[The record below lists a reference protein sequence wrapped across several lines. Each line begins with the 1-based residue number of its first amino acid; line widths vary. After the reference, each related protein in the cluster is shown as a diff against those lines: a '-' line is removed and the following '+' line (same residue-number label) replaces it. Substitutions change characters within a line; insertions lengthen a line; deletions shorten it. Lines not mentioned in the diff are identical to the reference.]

1 MKTVLREIRM
11 MFVSCVNHL
20 PLVSGLPEC
29 KPDHYVEAVKEVI
42 VNLILSTSPLWL
54 GSLITFSIDTTTPK
68 TISGYRA
75 VFTQNLQ
82 NGATLIYAT
91 AAISP
96 MFYFSLVRTKTERDF
111 PSRLSH
117 NVFGLLIFMVCTA
130 LFGVQQSGVKID
142 PNFVLPSSIIIY
154 LAAIFMIFIA
164 TVYRNW
170 RDTSDEFIKAAENQ
184 PRVAENDFVQRA
196 LSHRP

>member
-29 KPDHYVEAVKEVI
+29 KPDHYIEAVKEVI

-82 NGATLIYAT
+82 NGAMLIYAT

-96 MFYFSLVRTKTERDF
+96 MFIFPWLGQKRREIFQAGSRITYLV
-111 PSRLSH
+111 
-117 NVFGLLIFMVCTA
+117 C
-130 LFGVQQSGVKID
+130 
-142 PNFVLPSSIIIY
+142 
-154 LAAIFMIFIA
+154 
-164 TVYRNW
+164 
-170 RDTSDEFIKAAENQ
+170 
-184 PRVAENDFVQRA
+184 
-196 LSHRP
+196 